1 MAQGFYE
8 LLGVGEDA
16 APPDIRDAYQRRL
29 AELVRRRRGA
39 QAQGADVSILEGQ
52 ERALREAMEI
62 LSDPARRRRYDALR
76 KASREDWPEDAEA
89 LWASAREALVDPG
102 TLAAV
107 QAVRSLTELPLSD
120 APAGPATAAPP
131 PSAIQAPAPAPTPA
145 PATPPASSPSIPSP
159 HPTIEESEVP
169 TTPDVQRTVPEL
181 AAALGHDGRFLGAVR
196 ELRGLTLD
204 DLSRETRIDR
214 RYLEAIE
221 ANAFARLPAATF
233 VRGYV
238 RQVARVLDLEDSGVV
253 DDFMDLVRRKRG

>member
-16 APPDIRDAYQRRL
+16 APPDIREAYQRRL

-52 ERALREAMEI
+52 ERALREAVEI

-76 KASREDWPEDAEA
+76 KASREDWPEDAVA
-89 LWASAREALVDPG
+89 LWTSAREALVDPG

-107 QAVRSLTELPLSD
+107 QAVRSLTDLPLSE
-120 APAGPATAAPP
+120 APAGPATTAPP
-131 PSAIQAPAPAPTPA
+131 PSAVQAPTPAPPPEPAPAPAPA
-145 PATPPASSPSIPSP
+145 VPSTL
-159 HPTIEESEVP
+159 PTIEESEAP
-169 TTPDVQRTVPEL
+169 TTPDVTRTVPEL
-181 AAALGHDGRFLGAVR
+181 AAEFGHDGRFLGAVR
-196 ELRGLTLD
+196 ELRGLSLD
-204 DLSRETRIDR
+204 DLSRDTRIDR

-221 ANAFARLPAATF
+221 SNAFARLPAATF

-238 RQVARVLDLEDSGVV
+238 RQVARVLDLEGTGVV
-253 DDFMDLVRRKRG
+253 DGFMDLVRRKRG